1 MEIVRIFDNY
11 DAAQR
16 ARSELLAAG
25 FSDASVRLSS
35 QIDEAGPAES
45 NFSVGN
51 DPKVVGGQAYSR
63 TFEPE
68 GEQSLF
74 LMTVRARDPVQAEE
88 AARICARYGARSGDP
103 GDYPPG
109 AG

>member
-1 MEIVRIFDNY
+1 MEIVRIFGNY

-25 FSDASVRLSS
+25 FGDADVRLSS
-35 QIDEAGPAES
+35 QIDEAGPAVS

-51 DPKVVGGQAYSR
+51 DPKVMGGEAYSR

-68 GEQSLF
+68 AEQSLF
-74 LMTVRARDPVQAEE
+74 LMVVMARDPVQAEQ
-88 AARICARYGARSGDP
+88 AAQICARYGARSGDP
-103 GDYPPG
+103 GDNPPG